1 MIKQI
6 KFFTLLMLAQGLA
19 WADEPRTAASSD
31 VVATAPAQVERVISA
46 GGSISEWLVAM
57 GGQAQLVGVDTTSLH
72 PAALQELP
80 SIGYQRQLAA
90 EGVLTLQ
97 PQILFGSEEMG
108 PPTVLEQLRASGVHI
123 ETLAVATDLQAL
135 RSSVRRMGEL
145 TGHQQQAEQALQDF
159 MQAMAMQQQQL
170 TAIHSAAPRVLLVFS
185 AGQGN
190 PLAAGTGTVGDW
202 LIKQAGGENL
212 AVHEGFKALSTESLL
227 ALNPQVIIVADR
239 HSQGLQALEAMLSSA
254 PALRH
259 TAAVQQKRVLA
270 IDPTLLVGGLGPRI
284 PEQVAQLMALFY
296 PQLSN
301 QLARQD

>member
-6 KFFTLLMLAQGLA
+6 KVFAVVFAAQCCAGLA
-19 WADEPRTAASSD
+19 FAAGGADSNLINASKI
-31 VVATAPAQVERVISA
+31 ERVISA

-72 PAALQELP
+72 PTTLQALP

-97 PQILFGSEEMG
+97 PQILLGSAEMG
-108 PPTVLEQLRASGVHI
+108 PPPVLEQLSAAGVHI
-123 ETLAVATDLQAL
+123 ETLPVDADLNSVSQT
-135 RSSVRRMGEL
+135 VRRMGKL
-145 TGHQQQAEQALQDF
+145 LGHEQQAESVLQEF
-159 MQAMAMQQQQL
+159 TQAMAAQKQQL
-170 TAIHSAAPRVLLVFS
+170 EHVQGEAPRVVLVFS

-190 PLAAGTGTVGDW
+190 PLTAGTNTVGDW

-212 AVHEGFKALSTESLL
+212 ALHQGFKALSSESML

-239 HSQGLQALEAMLSSA
+239 HNQGLAALESMLSSA

-259 TAAVQQKRVLA
+259 TEAVQNRRVIA

-284 PEQVAQLMALFY
+284 PNQVAQLISAFY
-296 PQLSN
+296 PQLQTQVAKQN
-301 QLARQD
+301 